1 MFHRT
6 NKSLTL
12 VFVLTASV
20 SHAQTADE
28 RLRGLIGN
36 LRSAQSTVV
45 EKARTEI
52 KKIGTPAVPYLNDL
66 LKNDTSSRVRREAVL
81 GLMRVGSFAQS
92 SVVALSKALDDR
104 DPGVRE
110 AAVMALQ
117 SAGSNAKSAVPALI
131 TLFNNPQNSSQ
142 IRSYCV
148 SALGR
153 IGSDAKEVQV
163 FLANALKRD
172 SDSHVRIS
180 AAQALAHATT
190 ATNTTLPALL
200 DALKNDK
207 DGSVR
212 RFCLYAISFSLGNT
226 GVIVPAMIDAMTLD
240 KDAGVRRFA
249 VQALGWKGADAKIA
263 TPALSKAIQKDK
275 DGEVRSLAIDAIR
288 AIGGD
293 VSALVPIIVLALRDN
308 DSTVRLSA
316 ENTLAAMGQSA
327 VAALQAA
334 LNSEKDSQAAQS
346 LRQIIKRINPKL

>member
-6 NKSLTL
+6 NISLTL

-36 LRSAQSTVV
+36 LRSAQSSVV

-52 KKIGTPAVPYLNDL
+52 KKIGTPAIPYLNDL

-180 AAQALAHATT
+180 AAQALAHATK
-190 ATNTTLPALL
+190 ATNTTLPALQ

-212 RFCLYAISFSLGNT
+212 RFCVYAISFLLGNT
-226 GVIVPAMIDAMTLD
+226 GVIVPAMIDAMT
-240 KDAGVRRFA
+240 
-249 VQALGWKGADAKIA
+249 I
-263 TPALSKAIQKDK
+263 PALSKAIQKDK

-293 VSALVPIIVLALRDN
+293 VSALVPIIALALRDN